1 MSNTVCENRVT
12 FVIDTI
18 TETYKIMIK
27 KIYFSKKTAFVY
39 ISSETEEKC
48 DKLAKT
54 YFKSKHIRKY
64 NASGIKW

>member
-1 MSNTVCENRVT
+1 MSSIACESSAT
-12 FVIDTI
+12 FVINII
-18 TETYKIMIK
+18 TKTTTLMVK
-27 KIYFSKKTAFVY
+27 KAYFSKKLAYVF

-64 NASGIKW
+64 SASGIKW